1 MQMPPIHLSWQGFRR
16 TFPDSQYQ
24 ELDLQLESGDINRV
38 LLGRTRRSG
47 MRTSEDFGLK
57 RLAEV
62 VLQSREERRRVVDAV
77 NAHVEDFVGRTPFHD
92 DRTLIVVKML

>member
-1 MQMPPIHLSWQGFRR
+1 
-16 TFPDSQYQ
+16 
-24 ELDLQLESGDINRV
+24 
-38 LLGRTRRSG
+38 